1 MQTIYKGKMDTK
13 NLYCKVNPK
22 DICFIRYVFEA
33 CDGIAVVTTMDKTT
47 DEIVIRI
54 APGCEDEVNDVIE
67 GLKTEIGIITL
78 DKSNQTIM
86 ETR

>member
-1 MQTIYKGKMDTK
+1 
-13 NLYCKVNPK
+13 
-22 DICFIRYVFEA
+22 
-33 CDGIAVVTTMDKTT
+33 MDKTT